1 MPSVRGRDLS
11 KSFGALRVL
20 GNFSFEAEEGAIL
33 CLFGPSGCGKTTLLR
48 LVAGLERPDAGAV
61 YLGDRVVSEP
71 GRVLSPVERSV
82 GMVFQDFA
90 LWPHMRVEKHLDFV
104 LKASGMSKPERAS
117 RADFL
122 LGLVNLD
129 NRRDAKPH
137 DLSGGE
143 RQRVAIARALATDP
157 DILLLDEPFSN
168 LDGELRKRVAEHIQ
182 SLKAKGKTI
191 LLATHDTAEVERL
204 ADKVVRMDGDP
215 KAQ

>member
-20 GNFSFEAEEGAIL
+20 EGFSFEAEEGSIL

-48 LVAGLERPDAGAV
+48 IVAGLEWPDAGAV
-61 YLGDRVVSEP
+61 YLGDKIVSEP
-71 GRVLSPVERSV
+71 GRVLPPVERSV

-104 LKASGMSKPERAS
+104 LKASGMSKPERES
-117 RADFL
+117 RTAFL
-122 LGLVNLD
+122 LELVDLE
-129 NRRDAKPH
+129 NRRDAKPQ

-143 RQRVAIARALATDP
+143 RQRVAIARALASDP

-168 LDGELRKRVAEHIQ
+168 LDSDLRKAVVEHIQ

-204 ADKVVRMDGDP
+204 ADKIVRMDGDL